1 MLVAFAALVAVC
13 AIGMPVA
20 TAGASV
26 DPCRLSAQKNHLVAD
41 ATQTG
46 VISLRFY
53 NAEGARVVFYECVGG
68 RGTRLGSNR
77 VDPDPATNPPT
88 TLNEATTWS
97 CDRLVRRFAAIATLP
112 SGSLASGA
120 YSVRTFSCAHR
131 FELQAARRTATGS
144 RVRVR
149 VRDRWGIGAIRARL
163 CIAAPG
169 SKPVCRRLALG
180 HAVTIA
186 SRSFRATTAG
196 DWQVALRLGDARAA
210 RTVVRVGKGPAA
222 RRVVAP
228 TVLATGDSTMQ
239 GIDSFLADELGDGA
253 SVRSDVWPGSGVTRR
268 DFWRRHAVS
277 QTRRLHQRIT
287 VISVGAATDAM
298 PLPAPGGQDVAC
310 CTEAWVLA
318 YSRRVAAIMHT
329 YLRGGRGRVF
339 WLTPPLP
346 RYGPRAE
353 IVNAVGDAVEL
364 AAKGLS
370 GVTVV
375 RVDRLFSPDGYEDV
389 IRYRG
394 RDVRVREADGIH
406 LNISGTAIVAK
417 LLAPAI
423 GAAITA
429 LASASP

>member
-1 MLVAFAALVAVC
+1 MLLTAFAALVAVC
-13 AIGMPVA
+13 AAGLPVA

-26 DPCRLSAQKNHLVAD
+26 DPCRLGPQVNHLVAD

-53 NAEGARVVFYECVGG
+53 NAEGARVAFYECVGDKA
-68 RGTRLGSNR
+68 TRLGSNR

-88 TLNEATTWS
+88 TLDDATTWS
-97 CDRLVRRFAAIATLP
+97 CDRLVRRFAAVATLP
-112 SGSLASGA
+112 GGSLASGA
-120 YSVRTFSCAHR
+120 YSVRTVSCAHR
-131 FELQAARRTATGS
+131 FELRAARRAAPGS

-149 VRDRWGIGAIRARL
+149 VRDRWGIGAVRPRL

-169 SKPVCRRLALG
+169 SKAACRRLAFG

-186 SRSFRATTAG
+186 SRSFRATQAG
-196 DWQVALRLGDARAA
+196 DWRAALRLGDRRAA
-210 RTVVRVGKGPAA
+210 HTVVRVGEGPAE

-228 TVLATGDSTMQ
+228 TVLATGDSTIQ
-239 GIDSFLADELGDGA
+239 GVDSFLADELGDRA
-253 SVRSDVWPGSGVTRR
+253 EVHSDGQPGSGVTRN

-287 VISVGAATDAM
+287 VISVGAATDSL
-298 PLPAPGGQDVAC
+298 PLPAPSGPPVAC
-310 CTEAWVLA
+310 CGEAWVVA
-318 YSRRVAAIMHT
+318 YSQRVATMMHT

-353 IVNAVGDAVEL
+353 IVQAVSDAVMR
-364 AAKGLS
+364 AAGGLS

-375 RVDRLFSPDGYEDV
+375 RVDQLFSPHGYQDV
-389 IRYRG
+389 FRYRG
-394 RDVRVREADGIH
+394 RDVRVRELDGIH
-406 LNISGTAIVAK
+406 LNISGTAILAK

-423 GAAITA
+423 SAALTG
-429 LASASP
+429 